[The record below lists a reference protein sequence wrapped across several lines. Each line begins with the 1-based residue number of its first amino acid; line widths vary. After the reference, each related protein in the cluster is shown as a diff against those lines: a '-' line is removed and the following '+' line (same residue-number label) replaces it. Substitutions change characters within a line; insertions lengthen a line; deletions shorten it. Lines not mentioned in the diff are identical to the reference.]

1 MIFKFAVNKTSTI
14 QSFFISTVN
23 PLTIQPNQAVD
34 TSQIH
39 GDFPDILQPIN
50 SFIKY
55 LDTKKAKR
63 FYIYRTFAL
72 GDILMLVPV
81 IRELRKRGYDPYLK
95 TIRWA
100 RPVLELLGIESS
112 ILRPQHSPEEHDYGI
127 MMDGL
132 VEQDHMRPKLS
143 KIHRVDIYFEALG
156 IEKMPKK
163 LDWNMNFDKL
173 PPSGLKGKYV
183 VLQTAGST
191 VKKRLSFETR
201 QSLVKALRQDGVHV
215 VTIGEGSSLSL
226 EKLFAIIAGAKCLI
240 TMDSGPLWISHF
252 TKTPVVGIFGPT
264 RPSERMIYHPLWPD
278 KAVGIRLND
287 KMKPPCKSCFESS
300 RRCNDRMDCLRISGG
315 RLYRLIKPHV
325 TKFWR
330 GQSDI

>member
-1 MIFKFAVNKTSTI
+1 LIFKFAFNKTSVI
-14 QSFFISTVN
+14 QSFFVSTVN
-23 PLTIQPNQAVD
+23 PLTIQPHQAVEV
-34 TSQIH
+34 SQIH
-39 GDFPDILQPIN
+39 GDFPDVLQPID

-55 LDTKKAKR
+55 LDTRKVKR

-100 RPVLELLGIESS
+100 KPVLDLLGIESD
-112 ILRPQHSPEEHDYGI
+112 ILRPHHSSENEYGI

-143 KIHRVDIYFEALG
+143 KIHRVDIYFKALG
-156 IEKMPKK
+156 IEKLPKK
-163 LDWNMNFDKL
+163 LDWSIDLSRL
-173 PPSGLKGKYV
+173 PSSGLKGKYV

-191 VKKRLSFETR
+191 VKKRLSNDARTA
-201 QSLVKALRQDGVHV
+201 LIKAFKNDGVHI
-215 VTIGEGSSLSL
+215 VTIGEGNALSL
-226 EKLFAIIAGAKCLI
+226 EKLFAVIADAKCLI

-264 RPSERMIYHPLWPD
+264 RPTERITYHPLWPD
-278 KAVGIRLND
+278 KVIGVRLND
-287 KMKPPCKSCFESS
+287 KMNPPCKSCFENSKN
-300 RRCNDRMDCLRISGG
+300 CGDRMDCLKISGD
-315 RLYRLIKPHV
+315 RLYKLIRPHV
-325 TKFWR
+325 IKILEA
-330 GQSDI
+330 DPDA

>member
-1 MIFKFAVNKTSTI
+1 MIFKFAFNKTSVI

-23 PLTIQPNQAVD
+23 PLTIQPHQAVEV
-34 TSQIH
+34 SQIH
-39 GDFPDILQPIN
+39 GDFPNILQPID
-50 SFIKY
+50 SFINY
-55 LDTKKAKR
+55 LDIKNVKR

-81 IRELRKRGYDPYLK
+81 IRALRERGYDPYLK
-95 TIRWA
+95 TIKWA
-100 RPVLELLGIESS
+100 KPVLDLLGIEST
-112 ILRPQHSPEEHDYGI
+112 ILRSRNPEEHEYGI

-143 KIHRVDIYFEALG
+143 KIHRVDIYFKALG
-156 IEKMPKK
+156 LEKIPKT
-163 LDWNMNFDKL
+163 LDWGIDLTKL

-191 VKKRLSFETR
+191 VKKRLSNDVKK
-201 QSLVKALRQDGVHV
+201 SLIKSFKRDGINV
-215 VTIGEGSSLSL
+215 VTIGEGNALSL
-226 EKLFAIIAGAKCLI
+226 GKLFAVIAGAKCLI

-264 RPSERMIYHPLWPD
+264 RPAERMIYHPLWPD

-287 KMKPPCKSCFESS
+287 KMNPPCESCFENSKK
-300 RRCNDRMDCLRISGG
+300 CGDRMDCLKISGE
-315 RLYRLIKPHV
+315 RLYKLIHPHV
-325 TKFWR
+325 VKLLEADT
-330 GQSDI
+330 DV